1 MSRRIVA
8 FVMLIG
14 GILLALAGCD
24 LLGGIFGPVAED
36 YFPLAEGAEWDYAAT
51 VELYD
56 DPDIVDFDTTAAF
69 DITLY
74 VAGTK
79 TIGDVETYELK
90 LKDFGTDDTSMN
102 VADVEAAI
110 SGFSI
115 YVAATDDGIEVF
127 GLEFSESSSVA
138 PGDSGLA
145 SSFDLS
151 GTFTE
156 GLPILPAFI
165 FVGSTAEFDFSFVD
179 TETEY
184 DLGDIVYTDVH
195 SVTIDSEVVVIT
207 DGDKREILGKDYR
220 GALVATDVLV
230 DVVDTRTYPSDPPS
244 DTDYSGTVTSTGEVF
259 FAKKL
264 GLASLTLEMDFGD
277 AEDNEGQPKT
287 IAMELVGTTLDD

>member
-1 MSRRIVA
+1 MNRRIVA
-8 FVMLIG
+8 LVMLIG
-14 GILLALAGCD
+14 GLLLALGGCD

-36 YFPLAEGAEWDYAAT
+36 YFPLAEGAEWDYEAT

-90 LKDFGTDDTSMN
+90 LKDFGTDDTGMN

-138 PGDSGLA
+138 PGESGLA

-179 TETEY
+179 TEIEY

-207 DGDKREILGKDYR
+207 I
-220 GALVATDVLV
+220 DVLV

-264 GLASLTLEMDFGD
+264 GLASLTLEMNFGD

-287 IAMELVGTTLDD
+287 IALDLVGTTLDD